1 MLFGEPSYLH
11 LFWFLIPLIFFM
23 AWGLKKKKQLTA
35 NFCGNP
41 LLSRLIHPE
50 VEKQHRIQTIFII
63 LAILFLLFALTRP
76 RWGYHWEDLHQ
87 QGVDVIVALDVSNSM
102 LAEDIK
108 PNRLERA
115 KRKISD
121 LLDMLEGDRIGL
133 VAFAGTS
140 FVQCP
145 LTLDYGAARIFLS
158 AIDTQLIPVQGTA
171 IGNAITTSA
180 KAFRTQDKKSKA
192 LILITDGEDQTG
204 KALSAAKSAKDQGVK
219 IYTIGIGGEIGAPI
233 PNPSDKGGFRKNQK
247 GEVIL
252 SKLDEITLQ
261 KIALETGGSYVRSVT
276 GDIDL
281 KTIYKDQIKK
291 HIEKKELKL
300 ERRKIWQERF
310 QWFIF
315 IGLIFLV
322 LEAYW
327 DERKSLKRS
336 EI

>member
-1 MLFGEPSYLH
+1 MQFGDPVYFY
-11 LFWFLIPLIFFM
+11 LFWCLIPLVFFM
-23 AWGLKKKKQLTA
+23 VWGMRKKQQLTLK
-35 NFCGNP
+35 FCGNP
-41 LLSRLIHPE
+41 LLSRLVHPG
-50 VEKQHRIQTIFII
+50 VEKRHRSKTIFVV
-63 LAILFLLFALTRP
+63 LAILFLLLALTSP
-76 RWGYHWEDLHQ
+76 RWGYKWEDLHQ
-87 QGVDVIVALDVSNSM
+87 RGVDVIVALDVSSSM

-121 LLDMLEGDRIGL
+121 LLDMMVGDRIGL

-171 IGNAITTSA
+171 LGNAIETSV
-180 KAFRTQDKKSKA
+180 KAFRTQEKKSKA

-204 KALSAAKSAKDQGVK
+204 KALSAAKSAGDQGVK
-219 IYTIGIGGEIGAPI
+219 IYTIGIGGEIGAPL
-233 PNPSDKGGFRKNQK
+233 PNPSGAGGFRKNEQ

-252 SKLDEITLQ
+252 SKLDETTLQ
-261 KIALETGGSYVRSVT
+261 QIALETGGSYVRSVT

-281 KTIYKDQIKK
+281 KTIYIDQINK
-291 HIEKKELKL
+291 HIEKKELKS

-315 IGLIFLV
+315 IALIFLV
-322 LEAYW
+322 AETCLSEKRPLE
-327 DERKSLKRS
+327 KS
-336 EI
+336 

>member
-1 MLFGEPSYLH
+1 MRFGDPFYFYF
-11 LFWFLIPLIFFM
+11 FWCLLPLVFFM
-23 AWGLKKKKQLTA
+23 VWGMKKKKQLTLK
-35 NFCGNP
+35 FCGNP
-41 LLSRLIHPE
+41 LLSKLVHPG
-50 VEKQHRIQTIFII
+50 VEKRHRSKTIFVV
-63 LAILFLLFALTRP
+63 LAILFHLLALTRP
-76 RWGYHWEDLHQ
+76 RWGYHWEELHQ
-87 QGVDVIVALDVSNSM
+87 RGVDIIVALDVSSSM

-121 LLDMLEGDRIGL
+121 LLDMMEGDRIGL

-158 AIDTQLIPVQGTA
+158 AIDTQLIPTQGTA
-171 IGNAITTSA
+171 IGNAIKSSV
-180 KAFRTQDKKSKA
+180 KAFRTQEKKSKA

-204 KALSAAKSAKDQGVK
+204 KALSSAKSAGDQGVK
-219 IYTIGIGGEIGAPI
+219 IYTIGIGGDIGAPL
-233 PNPSDKGGFRKNQK
+233 PNPSGAGGFRKNEQ
-247 GEVIL
+247 GQVIL
-252 SKLDEITLQ
+252 SKLDETTLQ
-261 KIALETGGSYVRSVT
+261 EIALKTGGSYVRSVT

-291 HIEKKELKL
+291 HIEKKELKS

-315 IGLIFLV
+315 IALIFLIAETCLSEKRP
-322 LEAYW
+322 LE
-327 DERKSLKRS
+327 KL
-336 EI
+336 

>member
-1 MLFGEPSYLH
+1 MRFGDPLYFYL
-11 LFWFLIPLIFFM
+11 LWCLVPLIFFM
-23 AWGLKKKKQLTA
+23 VWGMRKKQQLTLK
-35 NFCGNP
+35 FCGNP
-41 LLSRLIHPE
+41 LLSKLVHPG
-50 VEKQHRIQTIFII
+50 VEKRHRSKTIFVV
-63 LAILFLLFALTRP
+63 LAILFLRLALTRP
-76 RWGYHWEDLHQ
+76 RWGYEWENLHQ
-87 QGVDVIVALDVSNSM
+87 RGVDVIVALDVSSSM

-121 LLDMLEGDRIGL
+121 LLDMMEGDRIGL

-145 LTLDYGAARIFLS
+145 LTLDYGAARLFLS

-171 IGNAITTSA
+171 LGNAIKTSV
-180 KAFRTQDKKSKA
+180 KAFRSQEKKSKA

-204 KALSAAKSAKDQGVK
+204 KALSAAKSASDQGVK
-219 IYTIGIGGEIGAPI
+219 IYTIGIGGEIGAPL
-233 PNPSDKGGFRKNQK
+233 PNPSGAGGFRKNQH

-252 SKLDEITLQ
+252 SKLDETTLQ
-261 KIALETGGSYVRSVT
+261 QIALETGGSYVRSVT

-281 KTIYKDQIKK
+281 NTIYKDQIKK
-291 HIEKKELKL
+291 NIEKKELKS

-315 IGLIFLV
+315 IALIFLV
-322 LEAYW
+322 AETCLSE
-327 DERKSLKRS
+327 KRS
-336 EI
+336 LEKP

>member
-1 MLFGEPSYLH
+1 MRFGDPLYFY
-11 LFWFLIPLIFFM
+11 LFWCLVPLIFFM
-23 AWGLKKKKQLTA
+23 VWGMRKKQQLTLK
-35 NFCGNP
+35 FCGNP
-41 LLSRLIHPE
+41 LLSKLVHPG
-50 VEKQHRIQTIFII
+50 VEKRHRSKTIFVV
-63 LAILFLLFALTRP
+63 LAILFLILALTRP
-76 RWGYHWEDLHQ
+76 RWGYQWENLHQ
-87 QGVDVIVALDVSNSM
+87 RGVDVIVALDVSSSM

-121 LLDMLEGDRIGL
+121 LLNMMEGDRIGL

-145 LTLDYGAARIFLS
+145 LTLDYGAARLFLS

-171 IGNAITTSA
+171 LGNAIKTSV
-180 KAFRTQDKKSKA
+180 KAFRSQEKKSKA

-204 KALSAAKSAKDQGVK
+204 KALSAAKLAGDQGVK
-219 IYTIGIGGEIGAPI
+219 IYTIGIGGEIGAPL
-233 PNPSDKGGFRKNQK
+233 PNSSGAGGFRKNQQ

-252 SKLDEITLQ
+252 SKLDETTLQ
-261 KIALETGGSYVRSVT
+261 QIALETGGSYVRSVT

-281 KTIYKDQIKK
+281 NTIYKDQIKK
-291 HIEKKELKL
+291 HIEKKELKS

-315 IGLIFLV
+315 IALIFLV
-322 LEAYW
+322 AETCLSEKRPLE
-327 DERKSLKRS
+327 KS
-336 EI
+336 

>member
-1 MLFGEPSYLH
+1 MRFGDPLYFY
-11 LFWFLIPLIFFM
+11 LFWCLVPLIFFM
-23 AWGLKKKKQLTA
+23 VWGMRKKQQLTLK
-35 NFCGNP
+35 FCGNP
-41 LLSRLIHPE
+41 LLSKLVHPG
-50 VEKQHRIQTIFII
+50 VDKRHRSKTIFVV
-63 LAILFLLFALTRP
+63 LAIIFLILALTRP
-76 RWGYHWEDLHQ
+76 RWGYQWENLHQ
-87 QGVDVIVALDVSNSM
+87 RGVDVIVALDVSSSM

-121 LLDMLEGDRIGL
+121 LLDMMEGDRIGL

-145 LTLDYGAARIFLS
+145 LTLDYGAARLFLS

-171 IGNAITTSA
+171 LGNAIKTSV
-180 KAFRTQDKKSKA
+180 KAFRSQEKKSKA

-204 KALSAAKSAKDQGVK
+204 KALSAAKLAGDQGVK
-219 IYTIGIGGEIGAPI
+219 IYTIGIGGEIGAPL
-233 PNPSDKGGFRKNQK
+233 PNSSGAGGFRKNQQ

-252 SKLDEITLQ
+252 SKLDETTLQ
-261 KIALETGGSYVRSVT
+261 QIALETGGSYVRSVT

-281 KTIYKDQIKK
+281 NTIYKDQIKK
-291 HIEKKELKL
+291 HIEKKELKS

-315 IGLIFLV
+315 IALIFLV
-322 LEAYW
+322 AETCLSEKRLLE
-327 DERKSLKRS
+327 KS
-336 EI
+336 

>member
-1 MLFGEPSYLH
+1 MKFGDPSYLH
-11 LFWFLIPLIFFM
+11 FLWLMVPFLFFM
-23 AWGLKKKKQLTA
+23 VWGLKKKKQLTA

-41 LLSRLIHPE
+41 LLSRLVHPG
-50 VEKQHRIQTIFII
+50 VEKAQRKKAIFIV
-63 LAILFLLFALTRP
+63 LAIIFLVFALTRP
-76 RWGYHWEDLHQ
+76 RWGYHWADMHQ
-87 QGVDVIVALDVSNSM
+87 QGVDVIIALDVSNSM

-133 VAFAGTS
+133 VAFAGTA

-145 LTLDYGAARIFLS
+145 LTLDYAAARIFLS

-171 IGNAITTSA
+171 IGNAIKTSV

-204 KALSAAKSAKDQGVK
+204 KALSAAKSAQEQGVK
-219 IYTIGIGGEIGAPI
+219 IYTIGIGGEIGAPL
-233 PNPSDKGGFRKNQK
+233 PNPADKGGFRKNQQ

-261 KIALETGGSYVRSVT
+261 KIALETGGSYVRTET

-291 HIEKKELKL
+291 YIQRKELKS

-315 IGLIFLV
+315 AGLIFLI
-322 LEAYW
+322 L
-327 DERKSLKRS
+327 DTCITERKPLPDS
-336 EI
+336 

>member
-1 MLFGEPSYLH
+1 MRFGDPAYFYL
-11 LFWFLIPLIFFM
+11 LWCLLPLVFFM
-23 AWGLKKKKQLTA
+23 VWGMRKKQQLTLK
-35 NFCGNP
+35 FCGNP
-41 LLSRLIHPE
+41 LLSRLVHPG
-50 VEKQHRIQTIFII
+50 VEKRHRNKTIFVV
-63 LAILFLLFALTRP
+63 LAILFLLLALIRP
-76 RWGYHWEDLHQ
+76 RWGYQWEDLHHR
-87 QGVDVIVALDVSNSM
+87 GVDVIVALDVSSSM

-121 LLDMLEGDRIGL
+121 LLDMMEGDRIGL

-145 LTLDYGAARIFLS
+145 LTLDYGAARIFLA

-171 IGNAITTSA
+171 LGNSIETSV
-180 KAFRTQDKKSKA
+180 KAFRTQEKKSKA

-204 KALSAAKSAKDQGVK
+204 KALSAAKSAGDQGVK
-219 IYTIGIGGEIGAPI
+219 IYTIGIGGEIGAPL
-233 PNPSDKGGFRKNQK
+233 PNPSGAGGFRKNEQ

-252 SKLDEITLQ
+252 SKLDETTLQ
-261 KIALETGGSYVRSVT
+261 QIALETGGSYVRSVT

-291 HIEKKELKL
+291 HIEKKELKS

-315 IGLIFLV
+315 IALIFLV
-322 LEAYW
+322 AETCLSEKRPLE
-327 DERKSLKRS
+327 KP
-336 EI
+336 

>member
-1 MLFGEPSYLH
+1 MRFGDPSYFYF
-11 LFWFLIPLIFFM
+11 FWCLLPLVFFM
-23 AWGLKKKKQLTA
+23 VWGMNKKKQLTLK
-35 NFCGNP
+35 FCGNP
-41 LLSRLIHPE
+41 LLSKLVHPG
-50 VEKQHRIQTIFII
+50 VEKRHRSKTIYVV
-63 LAILFLLFALTRP
+63 LAILFLLLALTRP
-76 RWGYHWEDLHQ
+76 RWGYQWEDLHQ
-87 QGVDVIVALDVSNSM
+87 RGVDVIVALDVSSSM

-121 LLDMLEGDRIGL
+121 LLDMMDGDRIGL

-158 AIDTQLIPVQGTA
+158 AIDTQLIPTQGTA
-171 IGNAITTSA
+171 IGNAIKSSV
-180 KAFRTQDKKSKA
+180 KAFRTQEKKSKA

-204 KALSAAKSAKDQGVK
+204 KALSSAKSASNQGVK
-219 IYTIGIGGEIGAPI
+219 IYTIGIGGDIGAPL
-233 PNPSDKGGFRKNQK
+233 PNPSGAGGFRKNEQ
-247 GEVIL
+247 GQVIL
-252 SKLDEITLQ
+252 SKLDETTLQ
-261 KIALETGGSYVRSVT
+261 QISLETGGSYVRSVT

-291 HIEKKELKL
+291 HIEKKELKS

-315 IGLIFLV
+315 IALIFLV
-322 LEAYW
+322 AETCLSEKRPLE
-327 DERKSLKRS
+327 KL
-336 EI
+336 

>member
-1 MLFGEPSYLH
+1 MRFGEPGYFYL
-11 LFWFLIPLIFFM
+11 LWSLIPLIIFM
-23 AWGLKKKKQLTA
+23 VWGMRKKHQLTLK
-35 NFCGNP
+35 FCGNP
-41 LLSRLIHPE
+41 LLSRLVHSG
-50 VEKQHRIQTIFII
+50 VEKRHHSKTVFIV
-63 LAILFLLFALTRP
+63 LAVLFLMLSLTQP

-87 QGVDVIVALDVSNSM
+87 RGVDVIVALDVSSSM

-121 LLDMLEGDRIGL
+121 LLDMVEGDRIGL

-171 IGNAITTSA
+171 IGNAIETSV
-180 KAFRTQDKKSKA
+180 KAFRTQEKKSKA

-204 KALSAAKSAKDQGVK
+204 KALTAAKSAGEQGVK
-219 IYTIGIGGEIGAPI
+219 IYTIGIGGEIGAPL
-233 PNPSDKGGFRKNQK
+233 PDLSGNGGFRKNQQ

-252 SKLDEITLQ
+252 SKLDETTLQ
-261 KIALETGGSYVRSVT
+261 QIALETGGSYVRSVT

-281 KTIYKDQIKK
+281 KTIYQDQIKK
-291 HIEKKELKL
+291 HIEKKELKS

-315 IGLIFLV
+315 IALIFLV
-322 LEAYW
+322 IETCLS
-327 DERKSLKRS
+327 ERKPLEKS

>member
-1 MLFGEPSYLH
+1 MV
-11 LFWFLIPLIFFM
+11 
-23 AWGLKKKKQLTA
+23 WGMRKKQQLTLK
-35 NFCGNP
+35 FCGNP
-41 LLSRLIHPE
+41 LLSKLVHPG
-50 VEKQHRIQTIFII
+50 VEKRHRSKTIFVV
-63 LAILFLLFALTRP
+63 LAILFLILALTRP
-76 RWGYHWEDLHQ
+76 RWGYEWENLHQ
-87 QGVDVIVALDVSNSM
+87 RGVDVIVALDVSSSM

-121 LLDMLEGDRIGL
+121 LLDMMEGDRIGL

-145 LTLDYGAARIFLS
+145 LTLDYGAARLFLS

-171 IGNAITTSA
+171 LGNAIKTSV
-180 KAFRTQDKKSKA
+180 KAFRSQEKKSKA

-204 KALSAAKSAKDQGVK
+204 KALSAAKSASDQGVK
-219 IYTIGIGGEIGAPI
+219 IYTIGIGGEIGAPL
-233 PNPSDKGGFRKNQK
+233 PNPSGAGGFRKNQQ

-252 SKLDEITLQ
+252 SKLDETTLQ
-261 KIALETGGSYVRSVT
+261 QIALETGGSYVRSVT

-281 KTIYKDQIKK
+281 NTIYKDQIKK
-291 HIEKKELKL
+291 NIEKKELKS

-315 IGLIFLV
+315 IALIFLV
-322 LEAYW
+322 AETCLSE
-327 DERKSLKRS
+327 KRS
-336 EI
+336 LEKP

>member
-1 MLFGEPSYLH
+1 MRFGEPVYFH
-11 LFWFLIPLIFFM
+11 LLWFLIPLLLFM
-23 AWGLKKKKQLTA
+23 LWGMKKKQQLA
-35 NFCGNP
+35 SKFCGD
-41 LLSRLIHPE
+41 LLLPRLVSPE
-50 VEKQHRIQTIFII
+50 VKKLRRAQIIFIF
-63 LAILFLLFALTRP
+63 LAVAFLLLATTSP

-87 QGVDVIVALDVSNSM
+87 RGVDIIVALDVSSSM

-121 LLDMLEGDRIGL
+121 LLNMLEGDRIGL
-133 VAFAGTS
+133 VAFAGTA

-145 LTLDYGAARIFLS
+145 LTLDYNAARIFLS

-171 IGNAITTSA
+171 IGNAIETSI

-204 KALSAAKSAKDQGVK
+204 KALAAARSAKSQGVK
-219 IYTIGIGGEIGAPI
+219 IYAIGIGGEIGAPL
-233 PNPSDKGGFRKNQK
+233 PSPSANGGFRKNQR

-252 SKLDEITLQ
+252 SKLDETTLQ
-261 KIALETGGSYVRSVT
+261 KIALATEGSYVRSVT

-291 HIEKKELKL
+291 HIAQKDLKS
-300 ERRKIWQERF
+300 EHRKIWQERF

-315 IGLIFLV
+315 AALLCLV
-322 LEAYW
+322 IETYLTG
-327 DERKSLKRS
+327 RKPAKSFV
-336 EI
+336 

>member
-1 MLFGEPSYLH
+1 MRFGEPVYFH
-11 LFWFLIPLIFFM
+11 LLWSLIPLIIFM
-23 AWGLKKKKQLTA
+23 LWGMKKKQKLTIK
-35 NFCGNP
+35 FCGNP
-41 LLSRLIHPE
+41 LLSRLVNPGVKKWH
-50 VEKQHRIQTIFII
+50 HAQTIFVF
-63 LAILFLLFALTRP
+63 LAVLFLLLAITRP

-87 QGVDVIVALDVSNSM
+87 RGVDVIVALDVSNSM

-121 LLDMLEGDRIGL
+121 LLNMLEGDRIGL

-145 LTLDYGAARIFLS
+145 LTLDYSAARIFLS

-171 IGNAITTSA
+171 IGNAIETSV
-180 KAFRTQDKKSKA
+180 KAFRTLDKKSKA

-204 KALSAAKSAKDQGVK
+204 NALSAAKSARSQGVK
-219 IYTIGIGGEIGAPI
+219 IYTIGIGGEIGAPL
-233 PNPSDKGGFRKNQK
+233 PNPSGDGGFRKNQQ

-261 KIALETGGSYVRSVT
+261 KIALATGGSYVRSVT

-291 HIEKKELKL
+291 HIEKKELKS

-315 IGLIFLV
+315 VALFCLV
-322 LEAYW
+322 IEACLAEKKPLP
-327 DERKSLKRS
+327 DQ
-336 EI
+336 

>member
-1 MLFGEPSYLH
+1 MRFGEPLYLYF
-11 LFWFLIPLIFFM
+11 LWSLIPIIFLM
-23 AWGLKKKKQLTA
+23 IWGRKKKQQLIVK
-35 NFCGNP
+35 FCGDP
-41 LLSRLIHPE
+41 LLSKLIYPDL
-50 VEKQHRIQTIFII
+50 EKRQRTQAIFLF
-63 LAILFLLFALTRP
+63 LAILLFLIASTSP

-87 QGVDVIVALDVSNSM
+87 RGVDVIVALDVSNSM
-102 LAEDIK
+102 LAEDMK

-145 LTLDYGAARIFLS
+145 LTLDYNAARLFLS
-158 AIDTQLIPVQGTA
+158 AIDTELIPVQGTA
-171 IGNAITTSA
+171 IGNAIKTSA
-180 KAFRTQDKKSKA
+180 KAFRTQEKKSKA

-204 KALSAAKSAKDQGVK
+204 QALAAAKEAQKQGVK
-219 IYTIGIGGEIGAPI
+219 IYAIGIGGEIGAPL
-233 PNPSDKGGFRKNQK
+233 PNPSNQGGFRKNQQ
-247 GEVIL
+247 GEIIL
-252 SKLDEITLQ
+252 SKLDETTLQ

-281 KTIYKDQIKK
+281 KTIYADQIKK
-291 HIEKKELKL
+291 RIEKKEFKS

-315 IGLIFLV
+315 AGLIFLT
-322 LEAYW
+322 LDTYLTA
-327 DERKSLKRS
+327 RKPKARP
-336 EI
+336 